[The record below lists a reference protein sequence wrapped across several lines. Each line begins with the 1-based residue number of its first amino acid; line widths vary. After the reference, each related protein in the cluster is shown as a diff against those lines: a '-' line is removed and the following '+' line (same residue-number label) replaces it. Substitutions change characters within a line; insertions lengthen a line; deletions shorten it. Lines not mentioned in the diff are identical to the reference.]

1 MFKAVPLVLVNIQV
15 AQEEISRA
23 TAVLTRLRIMHL
35 INLVETPLG
44 KLGYMGELERD
55 LLSRYQQ
62 ASEEVDRWAQ
72 ALEIRPQVVDIP
84 PDLDPAKDI
93 YPLEEM
99 LDHLRGQVSP
109 VLQQTQEISEK
120 LTRLQEYQQNLELVE
135 PAGVEPQTLA
145 GLRFAYLAPGWLP
158 SENLLRLEQAL
169 EHLHHVLLP
178 LVQEE
183 ARVLV
188 LAAGL
193 ATDQETLDRALKG
206 AFFEPLS
213 LPPTAAGSL
222 EKVLAD
228 LKSQIQT
235 LKTSQQQVDNQRV
248 LLRDRIGP
256 ELVRLRNRIDLIRTL
271 LKARVLFGK
280 VDRAYLVSGWIPANL
295 VDQLKEALAQ
305 ELGDQAEV
313 EVLSPEAIPGARE
326 GVLKIP
332 ILFNNPYLLRP
343 FERLTTAYGTPAYG
357 EVEPTAFLA
366 VSFLLM
372 FGLMFGDVG
381 QGAVLF
387 LLGYAIFHRFFRYTD
402 YGVILMECGV
412 ASVIFGFLYGSVFG
426 VENLLPALWF
436 SPMHNITYFIKIA
449 ILFGVGAISLGLILG
464 FINAL
469 RLKSPRLPAAGLL
482 AALVYWI
489 IAGLGVRYLLTGALT
504 WDFWVAVGVTGVTLL
519 MVIIYIL
526 QRLWLA
532 PPPAE
537 AAAEG
542 RGIRLLEGI
551 IEVVDGIIR
560 FVANTISF
568 IRIAA
573 FALAHA
579 GLFIA
584 VFSLA
589 DTLSRMGGGGLVYWL
604 TIVFGNVVIILL
616 EGLVVSIQIVRLE
629 YYEFMSKFFHGG
641 GEAFKP
647 LQRGAAP

>member
-55 LLSRYQQ
+55 LLNRYQK
-62 ASEEVDRWAQ
+62 AGEEVDRWAQ
-72 ALEIRPQVVDIP
+72 ALEIRPEVVDIP

-93 YPLEEM
+93 YPLEER
-99 LDHLRGQVSP
+99 LDLLRSQVSP
-109 VLQQTQEISEK
+109 VLQQVQEISEQLSK
-120 LTRLQEYQQNLELVE
+120 LQEYQKNLELVA
-135 PAGVEPQTLA
+135 PAGVEPGTLA

-169 EHLHHVLLP
+169 EHLHHVLMP
-178 LVQEE
+178 LIQEE
-183 ARVLV
+183 TRVLV

-193 ATDQETLDRALKG
+193 ATDKETLDRALKG
-206 AFFEPLS
+206 AFFEPLA
-213 LPPTAAGSL
+213 LPPAATGSMD
-222 EKVLAD
+222 EVLAD
-228 LKSQIQT
+228 LKKQIQA
-235 LKTSQQQVDNQRV
+235 LQSAQQQLDKQRSR
-248 LLRDRIGP
+248 LRDQIGP
-256 ELVRLRNRIDLIRTL
+256 ELVLIRNRIDLTRTL
-271 LKARVLFGK
+271 LRARVLFGK
-280 VDRAYLVSGWIPANL
+280 VDRSYLVSGWIPANL
-295 VDQLKEALAQ
+295 VAQLKEALAQ
-305 ELGDQAEV
+305 ELGDRAEV

-387 LLGYAIFHRFFRYTD
+387 LLGYVIFHRFFRYTD
-402 YGVILMECGV
+402 YGIILMECGV
-412 ASVIFGFLYGSVFG
+412 ASVIFGVLYGSVFG
-426 VENLLPALWF
+426 VEDLLPALWF
-436 SPMHNITYFIKIA
+436 SPMKDIAYFIKIA
-449 ILFGVGAISLGLILG
+449 ILFGVVAISLGLILS

-469 RLKSPRLPAAGLL
+469 RLKSPRLPAANLL
-482 AALVYWI
+482 AALIYWI
-489 IAGLGVRYLLTGALT
+489 LAGLGVRYLLTGALE
-504 WDFWVAVGVTGVTLL
+504 WDFWVAVGVVGVTLL
-519 MVIIYIL
+519 MVVIYIL
-526 QRLWLA
+526 QDLWLA
-532 PPPAE
+532 PPQPE
-537 AAAEG
+537 AATEG

-551 IEVVDGIIR
+551 IEVVDGTIR

-589 DTLSRMGGGGLVYWL
+589 DTLNRMGGGGVVYWL
-604 TIVFGNVVIILL
+604 TIVIGNVVIILL

>member
-55 LLSRYQQ
+55 LLNRYQK
-62 ASEEVDRWAQ
+62 AGEEIDRWAQ

-109 VLQQTQEISEK
+109 VLQQVQEISER
-120 LTRLQEYQQNLELVE
+120 LTKLQEYQQNLELVG

-145 GLRFAYLAPGWLP
+145 GLRFAYLTSGWLP

-169 EHLHHVLLP
+169 ERLHHVLLP
-178 LVQEE
+178 LVQQET
-183 ARVLV
+183 RVLV

-193 ATDQETLDRALKG
+193 ATDQDTLDRALKG

-213 LPPTAAGSL
+213 LPPATAGSL
-222 EKVLAD
+222 EEVLAD
-228 LKSQIQT
+228 LKNQIQA
-235 LKTSQQQVDNQRV
+235 LKASQQQLDGQRSV
-248 LLRDRIGP
+248 LRDRLGP
-256 ELVRLRNRIDLIRTL
+256 ELVRLRNRIDLTRTL
-271 LKARVLFGK
+271 LRARVLFGK
-280 VDRAYLVSGWIPANL
+280 VDRSYLVSGWIPANL
-295 VDQLKEALAQ
+295 VDRLKEALAQ
-305 ELGDQAEV
+305 ELGDRAEV

-387 LLGYAIFHRFFRYTD
+387 LLGYVIFRRFFRYTD

-412 ASVIFGFLYGSVFG
+412 ASVIFGVLYGSVFG
-426 VENLLPALWF
+426 VEHLLPALWF

-449 ILFGVGAISLGLILG
+449 ILFGVVAISLGLILS

-469 RLKSPRLPAAGLL
+469 RLKTPRLPAAGLL
-482 AALVYWI
+482 AALLYWI
-489 IAGLGVRYLLTGALT
+489 LAGLGVRYLLTGALD
-504 WDFWVAVGVTGVTLL
+504 WDFWVAVGVVGVTLL
-519 MVIIYIL
+519 MVVIYIL

-532 PPPAE
+532 PLPAE
-537 AAAEG
+537 ATTEG
-542 RGIRLLEGI
+542 RGIKLLEGI
-551 IEVVDGIIR
+551 IEVVDGTIR

-579 GLFIA
+579 GLFVA

-589 DTLSRMGGGGLVYWL
+589 DTLSRMGGGGLLYWS
-604 TIVFGNVVIILL
+604 TIIFGNVVIILL

-647 LQRGAAP
+647 LQRSAAP